1 MLLSIRDQSFINNTL
16 ISQSFEKNFNI
27 TKDSLKNIKVK
38 FEIESLKTEVP
49 FFGQYIERVI
59 KEQDPINEINENE
72 RIVNIDNSFTWKTLR
87 LLSERDLNSLNTDN
101 KSKVLNISEVYY
113 NKYKIND
120 EKVINFKHLPP
131 NIKLEPKDKEELPKI
146 SMPKKK
152 LEIKENSNDN
162 NNSNNDEKC

>member
-72 RIVNIDNSFTWKTLR
+72 RIVNIDNNFTWKTLR

-101 KSKVLNISEVYY
+101 KSKVLNIS
-113 NKYKIND
+113 
-120 EKVINFKHLPP
+120 
-131 NIKLEPKDKEELPKI
+131 
-146 SMPKKK
+146 
-152 LEIKENSNDN
+152 
-162 NNSNNDEKC
+162 

>member
-72 RIVNIDNSFTWKTLR
+72 RIVNIDNNFTWKTLR

-120 EKVINFKHLPP
+120 EKVIL
-131 NIKLEPKDKEELPKI
+131 NIYHQI
-146 SMPKKK
+146 S
-152 LEIKENSNDN
+152 NSNQKIKKN
-162 NNSNNDEKC
+162 YLKLVCQKKN